1 MLEAMV
7 ELKIG
12 ERSFA
17 LKPTFR
23 VLSRIEKA
31 LGRSIPK
38 LIMDGVYGE
47 NARGLFQ
54 DELAAIISIAVEGI
68 GEKISQEAIE
78 DFIMRERVSAT
89 VLVADFL
96 RISSSAFPT
105 NTADDVKS
113 LLNVADRSIAL
124 RIALSK
130 TSPWIDLN
138 VRRIDPASRIFSP
151 SKSVIFSSRSANFPK
166 FSALTPAASPVAL
179 MTAASLICDCC
190 AELVSSTIFFMDSIP
205 TKAAK

>member
-54 DELAAIISIAVEGI
+54 DELAAIISIAVEGV

-96 RISSSAFPT
+96 RISFRPSEYGSDG
-105 NTADDVKS
+105 N
-113 LLNVADRSIAL
+113 NEE
-124 RIALSK
+124 
-130 TSPWIDLN
+130 
-138 VRRIDPASRIFSP
+138 DPD
-151 SKSVIFSSRSANFPK
+151 KK
-166 FSALTPAASPVAL
+166 
-179 MTAASLICDCC
+179 
-190 AELVSSTIFFMDSIP
+190 
-205 TKAAK
+205 K